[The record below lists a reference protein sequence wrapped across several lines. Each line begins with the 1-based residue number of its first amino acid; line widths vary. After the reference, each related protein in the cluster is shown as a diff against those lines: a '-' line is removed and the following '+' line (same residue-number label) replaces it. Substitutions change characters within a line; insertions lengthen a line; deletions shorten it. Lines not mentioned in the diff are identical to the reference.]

1 MSLENPDLETP
12 LILPNPEQ
20 FRKYGQLFFIQ
31 VQIDTTDLGSI
42 EEKIKQAMQ
51 IEHTLAAF
59 CKGEI
64 SLEDFF
70 DLSEIFLED
79 CSIDDYVDE
88 VCDSLGQE
96 LQPLILP
103 YEYQP

>member
-1 MSLENPDLETP
+1 MSLENPNLNQP

-20 FRKYGQLFFIQ
+20 FRQYGQLFF
-31 VQIDTTDLGSI
+31 VQITIDTSDSGDI
-42 EEKIKQAMQ
+42 KAQIKQAMQ

-64 SLEDFF
+64 TLAEFF
-70 DLSEIFLED
+70 DLSEIFLGSD
-79 CSIDDYVDE
+79 RIDEYVDE
-88 VCDSLGQE
+88 VCDSLESE

-103 YEYQP
+103 HGY